1 MDVLDAAI
9 SWFAGKAKKI
19 KKKSKN
25 IYKKIFPEYSEYC
38 RILRRVK
45 AQPF

>member
-1 MDVLDAAI
+1 MEVLDAAI

-25 IYKKIFPEYSEYC
+25 IYKKIFPEYC

>member
-9 SWFAGKAKKI
+9 SWFAGKAKK

-25 IYKKIFPEYSEYC
+25 IYKKIFPEYC

-45 AQPF
+45 A

>member
-1 MDVLDAAI
+1 MQQFHGLPE
-9 SWFAGKAKKI
+9 KQKK

-25 IYKKIFPEYSEYC
+25 IYKKIFPEYC

>member
-1 MDVLDAAI
+1 MQQFHGLPE
-9 SWFAGKAKKI
+9 KQK

-25 IYKKIFPEYSEYC
+25 KYKKIFPEYC

-45 AQPF
+45 A

>member
-1 MDVLDAAI
+1 MQQFHGLPENQ
-9 SWFAGKAKKI
+9 KKKK

-25 IYKKIFPEYSEYC
+25 IYKKIFPEYC

>member
-9 SWFAGKAKKI
+9 SWFAGKAKK
-19 KKKSKN
+19 KNNKN
-25 IYKKIFPEYSEYC
+25 IYKKIFPEYC

-45 AQPF
+45 A

>member
-1 MDVLDAAI
+1 MQQFHGLPE
-9 SWFAGKAKKI
+9 KQKKKKK

-25 IYKKIFPEYSEYC
+25 IYKKIFPEYC

-45 AQPF
+45 A

>member
-1 MDVLDAAI
+1 MQQFHGLPE
-9 SWFAGKAKKI
+9 KQKKK

-25 IYKKIFPEYSEYC
+25 IYKKIFPEYC

>member
-9 SWFAGKAKKI
+9 SWFAGKAKKKK

-25 IYKKIFPEYSEYC
+25 IYKKIFPEYC

>member
-1 MDVLDAAI
+1 MQQFHGLPE
-9 SWFAGKAKKI
+9 KQKKKK

-25 IYKKIFPEYSEYC
+25 IYKKIFPEYC